1 MTSEYNSMLIT
12 KLYSTINE
20 DEMEELLEE
29 IGEIGD
35 PIFLYPVYETYKKF
49 KNRSIPHYFII
60 ALKKLNSNNVIQVAL
75 EIGENPGTKNS
86 DRIYVLGIF
95 DKTKYYEQSA
105 LTIAIRSLSIFMT
118 EISHEFDLYSI
129 VSFIE
134 NADMLNKIE
143 SELFSIF
150 ENDNFNTKAKEYAF
164 GKWLEIEPK
173 IKLQGIIDNFSEI
186 KQNNAKESIIARVIS
201 YWKGTKIEELK
212 ILIEKEGGVKAK
224 HIIARSREKDEE
236 KKQKANEKKQQTV
249 QIQYSNADLVE
260 KISTLREKIN
270 DVTKSNQDFG
280 FSIFP
285 PNEAMFSQ
293 LKTANDNASLM
304 KACVGLR
311 EIIQNLNNE
320 LANHGLIPEEIK
332 SLLPNTAEEDFNKS
346 LNKLFLYFHTKKYK
360 INNDIFGLKLLNQL
374 VGLLGAHP
382 QSEKEKLIKKLTDLN
397 LYKAF
402 QEEEWATIHQ
412 SLLEQYG
419 KSLNLL
425 FDAVKMKKSEG

>member
-1 MTSEYNSMLIT
+1 MLIT

-224 HIIARSREKDEE
+224 HIIARSREKDDCFSNTSS
-236 KKQKANEKKQQTV
+236 KKTFER
-249 QIQYSNADLVE
+249 S
-260 KISTLREKIN
+260 
-270 DVTKSNQDFG
+270 
-280 FSIFP
+280 
-285 PNEAMFSQ
+285 
-293 LKTANDNASLM
+293 
-304 KACVGLR
+304 
-311 EIIQNLNNE
+311 
-320 LANHGLIPEEIK
+320 
-332 SLLPNTAEEDFNKS
+332 
-346 LNKLFLYFHTKKYK
+346 
-360 INNDIFGLKLLNQL
+360 
-374 VGLLGAHP
+374 
-382 QSEKEKLIKKLTDLN
+382 
-397 LYKAF
+397 
-402 QEEEWATIHQ
+402 
-412 SLLEQYG
+412 
-419 KSLNLL
+419 
-425 FDAVKMKKSEG
+425 